1 MKLNKTSIGF
11 KTVTVLL
18 KPLFCLWYNPQV
30 VGKGNIPENGAVV
43 IACNHKHIMDQCMAI
58 IATKRTVNYMAKSEY
73 FKGKAAFFFKMTG
86 CICVNRNGNDEAAKN
101 SALKVLKKGGA
112 LGIFPEGTRNKTEE
126 LLMDFKYGAASLA
139 CKTNATVIPVAVTG
153 DYKFRSKNLMS
164 RIGSPISVEGKSVE
178 QVNCELKNSV
188 SELIRENLESG
199 YGTADE
205 YAKAE
210 KYFGEKITD
219 YKNIDFL
226 DFDDAI

>member
-1 MKLNKTSIGF
+1 MKLNMTSIGF

-73 FKGKAAFFFKMTG
+73 FKGRAAFFFK
-86 CICVNRNGNDEAAKN
+86 I
-101 SALKVLKKGGA
+101 
-112 LGIFPEGTRNKTEE
+112 
-126 LLMDFKYGAASLA
+126 
-139 CKTNATVIPVAVTG
+139 
-153 DYKFRSKNLMS
+153 LMS
-164 RIGSPISVEGKSVE
+164 RIGKPIFVEGKSVE
-178 QVNCELKNSV
+178 QVNIELKNSV
-188 SELIRENLESG
+188 SELIRDNLESG
-199 YGTADE
+199 YGTENE
-205 YAKAE
+205 YKRAE

-226 DFDDAI
+226 DFDGAI